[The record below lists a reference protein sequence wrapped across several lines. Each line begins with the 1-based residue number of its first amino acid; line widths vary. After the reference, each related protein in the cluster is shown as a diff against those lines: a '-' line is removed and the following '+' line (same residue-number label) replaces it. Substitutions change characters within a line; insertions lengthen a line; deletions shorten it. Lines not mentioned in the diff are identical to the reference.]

1 MKINNIV
8 VIGLAALTL
17 SSCKTLYGKYERPD
31 VNTKGLV
38 RDTASIADTLAV
50 ADTTSF
56 ANLPWRS
63 VFTDPHLQELIEK
76 GLKNNPDLLNAAL
89 NVDMAQAQL
98 KAAKLSFLPSF
109 TFTPNGTLAGVQDV
123 SGITKTYTLPIN
135 ASWNVDLWGKLLS
148 SKRAA
153 QVALLQSKDYQV
165 SVQTNLIANIANMYY
180 TLLMLDKQVEI
191 VNDME
196 KLTKDTWEI
205 YKLQKDA
212 ILGIRS
218 TAVQSA
224 EANYYSVLTQKED
237 LLRQIRTTENSLSLV
252 LGESGHTIAR
262 GDIDQQNLPTSF
274 STGVGIQ
281 LLNNRA
287 DVHAAEMNLASCFY
301 AIETARASFYPAL
314 TISATGAFSN
324 SLGNAIV
331 NPGKL
336 LWNAIASLA
345 QPIFQNGKL
354 TAALRVSEAQYK
366 QAYNTWQN
374 SVLSAGNEVS
384 NALVLY
390 NTSAKKSKLEEK
402 QIAALKKNVED
413 TRELMAS
420 AGSNYLQVITAES
433 SLLNAQLSKISDDF
447 SKMQAIVN
455 LYYALGGGAK

>member
-1 MKINNIV
+1 
-8 VIGLAALTL
+8 
-17 SSCKTLYGKYERPD
+17 
-31 VNTKGLV
+31 
-38 RDTASIADTLAV
+38 
-50 ADTTSF
+50 
-56 ANLPWRS
+56 
-63 VFTDPHLQELIEK
+63 
-76 GLKNNPDLLNAAL
+76 
-89 NVDMAQAQL
+89 
-98 KAAKLSFLPSF
+98 
-109 TFTPNGTLAGVQDV
+109 
-123 SGITKTYTLPIN
+123 
-135 ASWNVDLWGKLLS
+135 
-148 SKRAA
+148 
-153 QVALLQSKDYQV
+153 
-165 SVQTNLIANIANMYY
+165 
-180 TLLMLDKQVEI
+180 
-191 VNDME
+191 
-196 KLTKDTWEI
+196 
-205 YKLQKDA
+205 
-212 ILGIRS
+212 
-218 TAVQSA
+218 
-224 EANYYSVLTQKED
+224 
-237 LLRQIRTTENSLSLV
+237 
-252 LGESGHTIAR
+252 
-262 GDIDQQNLPTSF
+262 
-274 STGVGIQ
+274 VGIQ